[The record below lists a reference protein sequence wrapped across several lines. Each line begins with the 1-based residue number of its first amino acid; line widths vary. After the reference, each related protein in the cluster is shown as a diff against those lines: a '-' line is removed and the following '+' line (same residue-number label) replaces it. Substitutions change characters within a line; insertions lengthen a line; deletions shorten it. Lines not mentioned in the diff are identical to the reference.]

1 MQKMGGLRG
10 EMESGH
16 ALNQTQTLVLVS
28 QLLCVTSKYIRL
40 QLLFHAVHLMNNHK
54 YNFHWC
60 YCSFVETRQV
70 ISTSQYALDE

>member
-1 MQKMGGLRG
+1 
-10 EMESGH
+10 MESGH

-54 YNFHWC
+54 Y
-60 YCSFVETRQV
+60 E
-70 ISTSQYALDE
+70 